1 MKRIRMIAFLLSL
14 SVFVSLFSAPCAE
27 AAKKKAKKPKVVTGT
42 LDTIKD
48 EYAIESDIVVRGHG
62 DGYHVKLVLLAPD
75 GHEHGVSFGLQYDV
89 DALPPYDHKLALLF
103 ENIYSNKH
111 EPGEQVYH
119 RPLNVKL
126 KPGKKYHLMLTM
138 NREAMSMKTALFQ
151 GAGKHNGD
159 RVRADFTNIRVK
171 DDMVDTVEAFLAYP
185 INTASKIKS
194 EIHSNSHVTL
204 SGVLTGLKP
213 GEDWDSAYDRV
224 SGIVRYTFE

>member
-1 MKRIRMIAFLLSL
+1 MPLQPQ
-14 SVFVSLFSAPCAE
+14 VEVS
-27 AAKKKAKKPKVVTGT
+27 
-42 LDTIKD
+42 
-48 EYAIESDIVVRGHG
+48 
-62 DGYHVKLVLLAPD
+62 
-75 GHEHGVSFGLQYDV
+75 
-89 DALPPYDHKLALLF
+89 
-103 ENIYSNKH
+103 
-111 EPGEQVYH
+111 
-119 RPLNVKL
+119 
-126 KPGKKYHLMLTM
+126 
-138 NREAMSMKTALFQ
+138 
-151 GAGKHNGD
+151 GKHNGD